1 MVQPTLSDN
10 LEKRAYSF
18 VAQIDKV
25 EEVISFQQPY
35 LSYQQTLQNIRND
48 SNLSDEEKN
57 QKISD
62 TPVTTYDFQ
71 PKLFNTVDLGVRPGF
86 TSVSALI
93 IMAFA
98 IASAFAQYWISR
110 QQLPSKKSQ
119 KSKSFRQIMREAAD
133 GKEPD
138 QTELNAVMSGQMS
151 KMMPIMMLLIMVNLP
166 GALVFYYLV
175 SNLMTGA
182 QQKFVLSR
190 SESEMEISA
199 DKRVIRE
206 LNKIEEGKVVKESG
220 GAKVTRITA
229 KSKRRGHKKGHKQE
243 LIMNKDESIRF
254 ATKYLEDLLS
264 FFGINVAVDSTID
277 DEVIQLAIPSTS
289 MNSLLIGREA
299 NNLRALQHIVS
310 MALTSREA
318 ELTRVNVDVADYK
331 RQRPE
336 RIAEQAEDWIREV
349 RQTGQPRRL
358 NLNAADRRIVH
369 KVAQDYSDIETHS
382 EGEGRERQLVV
393 EKVALAD

>member
-1 MVQPTLSDN
+1 
-10 LEKRAYSF
+10 
-18 VAQIDKV
+18 
-25 EEVISFQQPY
+25 
-35 LSYQQTLQNIRND
+35 
-48 SNLSDEEKN
+48 
-57 QKISD
+57 
-62 TPVTTYDFQ
+62 
-71 PKLFNTVDLGVRPGF
+71 
-86 TSVSALI
+86 
-93 IMAFA
+93 MAFA

-229 KSKRRGHKKGHKQE
+229 KSKRRGHKKGHK
-243 LIMNKDESIRF
+243 
-254 ATKYLEDLLS
+254 
-264 FFGINVAVDSTID
+264 
-277 DEVIQLAIPSTS
+277 
-289 MNSLLIGREA
+289 
-299 NNLRALQHIVS
+299 
-310 MALTSREA
+310 
-318 ELTRVNVDVADYK
+318 
-331 RQRPE
+331 
-336 RIAEQAEDWIREV
+336 
-349 RQTGQPRRL
+349 
-358 NLNAADRRIVH
+358 
-369 KVAQDYSDIETHS
+369 
-382 EGEGRERQLVV
+382 
-393 EKVALAD
+393 

>member
-1 MVQPTLSDN
+1 MFELIDTLIVRPITNILFVVYGFVGDFGLAIILFTVLVKIFCWPLVKRQLHQTRLMRKIQPELAEIKKNCNGNRQLESLQMMDLYKRNNIKPFRSMLTLVIQLPIFIALYTAVRVMVQPTLSDN

-229 KSKRRGHKKGHKQE
+229 KSKRRGHKKGHK
-243 LIMNKDESIRF
+243 
-254 ATKYLEDLLS
+254 
-264 FFGINVAVDSTID
+264 
-277 DEVIQLAIPSTS
+277 
-289 MNSLLIGREA
+289 
-299 NNLRALQHIVS
+299 
-310 MALTSREA
+310 
-318 ELTRVNVDVADYK
+318 
-331 RQRPE
+331 
-336 RIAEQAEDWIREV
+336 
-349 RQTGQPRRL
+349 
-358 NLNAADRRIVH
+358 
-369 KVAQDYSDIETHS
+369 
-382 EGEGRERQLVV
+382 
-393 EKVALAD
+393 